1 MQLQTD
7 SQPYDDI
14 NITPMLDL
22 AYVLLI
28 IFIIMTTAAVQGIK
42 VDLPKASDAP
52 SMDKPKTAAI
62 TVTDSGQ
69 IFLDAKPVSKSA
81 LKLNLQ
87 NRLAQNPDLPVI
99 VRGDAKAQY
108 AAIMS
113 VIDLTKQL
121 NITTLGLATDKV
133 TR

>member
-1 MQLQTD
+1 MKQQNDTE
-7 SQPYDDI
+7 PYADI

-42 VDLPKASDAP
+42 VDLPKASSAP
-52 SMDKPKTAAI
+52 SLDNTKTAAI

-69 IFLDAKPVSKSA
+69 IFLDAKPVSMST
-81 LKLNLQ
+81 LKLDLQ
-87 NRLAQNPDLPVI
+87 QRKAQNPDLPVI
-99 VRGDAKAQY
+99 VRGDGKTQY
-108 AAIMS
+108 THIMA

-121 NITTLGLATDKV
+121 SITKLGLATDKV